1 MTTKVVRKYLV
12 AKEIV
17 INEGYGEEINWQ
29 ANLCFDDINES
40 IFMRELA
47 WGVLSSGM
55 RERVVRN
62 LFGDISRCFFNW
74 VSAGIIISNENK
86 CFHEAIRY
94 FNNEPKISAIIKAAK
109 KINSLGFSRLKM
121 MIRENP
127 IETLQ
132 DFPYIGPITVY
143 HLAKN
148 IGLPVAKPDR
158 HLTRIANME
167 RYPDVQEF
175 CNEISR
181 LSGDSIPVVDIVLW
195 RFATIESDYL
205 NFFSG
210 VDDDFKDLEESYGG
224 HYGEQSFP

>member
-1 MTTKVVRKYLV
+1 MTNKAVRKYLV
-12 AKEIV
+12 AKRVV
-17 INEGYGEEINWQ
+17 IEEGYGEEINWQ

-40 IFMRELA
+40 TFMRELA
-47 WGVLSSGM
+47 WVVLSSGM

-62 LFGDISRCFFNW
+62 LFDDISRCFFNW
-74 VSAGIIISNENK
+74 VSAEIIVANEDK

-94 FNNEPKISAIIKAAK
+94 FNNGSKISAIIKAAK

-132 DFPYIGPITVY
+132 DFSYIGPITVY

-167 RYPDVQEF
+167 GYSDVQEF

-181 LSGDSIPVVDIVLW
+181 LTGDGIAVVDIVLW
-195 RFATIESDYL
+195 RFATINSDYL
-205 NFFSG
+205 NSLSFFDNYCEVLKKSREG
-210 VDDDFKDLEESYGG
+210 SI
-224 HYGEQSFP
+224 

>member
-1 MTTKVVRKYLV
+1 MTTKAVRKYLV

-17 INEGYGEEINWQ
+17 IEEGYEEEINWQ
-29 ANLCFDDINES
+29 ANLCFDDVNEGTF
-40 IFMRELA
+40 IRELA
-47 WGVLSSGM
+47 WVVLSSGM

-62 LFGDISRCFFNW
+62 LFDDISRCFFNW
-74 VSAGIIISNENK
+74 GSAERIAANEDK

-94 FNNEPKISAIIKAAK
+94 FNNKPKISAIIKAAQ

-127 IETLQ
+127 VETLQ

-167 RYPDVQEF
+167 GYSDVQEF

-181 LSGDSIPVVDIVLW
+181 LTGDGIAVVDIVLW
-195 RFATIESDYL
+195 RFATINSDYL
-205 NFFSG
+205 NSLSFFDNYCE
-210 VDDDFKDLEESYGG
+210 VLEKSRRG
-224 HYGEQSFP
+224 